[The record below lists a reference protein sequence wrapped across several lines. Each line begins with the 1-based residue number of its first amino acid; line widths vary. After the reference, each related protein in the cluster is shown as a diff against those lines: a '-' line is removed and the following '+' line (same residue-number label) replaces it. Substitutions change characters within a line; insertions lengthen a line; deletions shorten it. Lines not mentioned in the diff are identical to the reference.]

1 LIQNVT
7 KYLACLYSQEQKEI
21 VTQTPPIKQLQR
33 AKVEDLILFFFV
45 KIILTMSVNTTES
58 SRPESPA
65 SPRIRKFN
73 IASLARQLLDQKKQE
88 DKKLQDNR

>member
-1 LIQNVT
+1 MEN
-7 KYLACLYSQEQKEI
+7 EI
-21 VTQTPPIKQLQR
+21 FIDNELKW
-33 AKVEDLILFFFV
+33 KILSFFFV

>member
-1 LIQNVT
+1 
-7 KYLACLYSQEQKEI
+7 
-21 VTQTPPIKQLQR
+21 
-33 AKVEDLILFFFV
+33 
-45 KIILTMSVNTTES
+45 MSVNTTES